1 MTRLPY
7 STLLAAGLAVAFIGT
22 AAAQNQSNE
31 PARLPAKK
39 GTAQET
45 QTEPSYQKPQKMEG
59 NAPMTQ
65 NEQTNAGMHNEQM
78 GKAEAKTGKTNMQP
92 KEQMKNGNAMAPE
105 ASSGQKSQG
114 KQASNESAKHHQ
126 AMRSHTGSP
135 HAGKS
140 KRQSEQAM
148 SPDEKAYRDVLRDC
162 AKEQSSSQRD
172 SCLDSAIERFHKN
185 A

>member
-1 MTRLPY
+1 MTRPY
-7 STLLAAGLAVAFIGT
+7 STLLAAGLAVAFIGA
-22 AAAQNQSNE
+22 AAAQNQSSE

-45 QTEPSYQKPQKMEG
+45 QTEPSYQNTQKMDENTQKMDG
-59 NAPMTQ
+59 NAPTTQ
-65 NEQTNAGMHNEQM
+65 NEPTNAGMHNEQM
-78 GKAEAKTGKTNMQP
+78 GKAEAKTGKTNMQQ
-92 KEQMKNGNAMAPE
+92 E
-105 ASSGQKSQG
+105 
-114 KQASNESAKHHQ
+114 HQ
-126 AMRSHTGSP
+126 AMRSHAGSP

-148 SPDEKAYRDVLRDC
+148 STDEKAYRDALRDC

>member
-7 STLLAAGLAVAFIGT
+7 STLLAAGLAVAFIGA
-22 AAAQNQSNE
+22 AAAQNQSSE

-45 QTEPSYQKPQKMEG
+45 QTEPSYQKTQKMEG
-59 NAPMTQ
+59 NTAATQ
-65 NEQTNAGMHNEQM
+65 NEQTSAGMHNEQM
-78 GKAEAKTGKTNMQP
+78 GKAEAKTGKTNMQQ
-92 KEQMKNGNAMAPE
+92 E
-105 ASSGQKSQG
+105 
-114 KQASNESAKHHQ
+114 HQ
-126 AMRSHTGSP
+126 AMRSHAGSP

-148 SPDEKAYRDVLRDC
+148 SPDEKAYRDALRDC